1 MHILKYMRQK
11 PRLKCNTNTRRRM
24 AGFKVNFIKIKRKYF
39 DTSRAEIKEKSYINA
54 TASSRNC
61 I

>member
-1 MHILKYMRQK
+1 MRQK